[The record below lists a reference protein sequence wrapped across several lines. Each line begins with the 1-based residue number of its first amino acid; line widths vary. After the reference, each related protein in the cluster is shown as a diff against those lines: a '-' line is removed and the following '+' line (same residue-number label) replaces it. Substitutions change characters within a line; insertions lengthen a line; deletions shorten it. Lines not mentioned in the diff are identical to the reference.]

1 MEDGGRLGKGPALL
15 TLPGPME
22 PVETPEPGAEEAGCA
37 EGLLAGR
44 EGGVDI
50 WFCYR
55 GQDIEVRARRQDR
68 SFSRTEIIFIV
79 NEKKSSKNKE
89 QKHGSV

>member
-1 MEDGGRLGKGPALL
+1 MLGWVEVEDGGRLGRGPAPL

-22 PVETPEPGAEEAGCA
+22 PVEAPEPGAEEADCA

-55 GQDIEVRARRQDR
+55 GQDTEVRSRKRQ
-68 SFSRTEIIFIV
+68 IFLR
-79 NEKKSSKNKE
+79 
-89 QKHGSV
+89 